1 MRVVPLLAGCI
12 VAPAH
17 LGHRNYLMRYVCLVI
32 CVLIRPDHHERRLN
46 VLMGSGED
54 TTNVLFQ
61 YIFLGTAFIR
71 FSVPKLRSHAS
82 YKRYTTTHNAMQ
94 CTTMSGRLW
103 EGGRVEVQAVHDT
116 ANIRTWGMS
125 FHLRPHPVAGCGHPK
140 GTWRGLVGCQGKKSS
155 PALAP
160 MKTN

>member
-46 VLMGSGED
+46 VLMGSCED
-54 TTNVLFQ
+54 TTNILFQ

-71 FSVPKLRSHAS
+71 FSVPKFRSHAS

-94 CTTMSGRLW
+94 CTAMRGRLW
-103 EGGRVEVQAVHDT
+103 KGDRVEVQAVHDT

-125 FHLRPHPVAGCGHPK
+125 FHLRLHPVAGRGHPK
-140 GTWRGLVGCQGKKSS
+140 GTWRGLVGC
-155 PALAP
+155 
-160 MKTN
+160 